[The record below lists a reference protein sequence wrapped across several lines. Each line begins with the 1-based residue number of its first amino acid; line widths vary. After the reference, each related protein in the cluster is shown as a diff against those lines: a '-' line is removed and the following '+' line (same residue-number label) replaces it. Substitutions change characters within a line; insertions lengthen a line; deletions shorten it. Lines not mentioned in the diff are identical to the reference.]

1 VAAAAKSTTTSLFR
15 VISANKF
22 NGLKAVGRWCF
33 NCFVAAFYAI
43 VFGINSA
50 VFRADMEEAF

>member
-1 VAAAAKSTTTSLFR
+1 VAAAAKSTTTSLFK
-15 VISANKF
+15 VTSANKF
-22 NGLKAVGRWCF
+22 NGLKDVGRWCF